1 MPISGTRLR
10 EIIRFSVVG
19 GSSALA
25 NTTIVVLLTE
35 MLRINY
41 LISYVICFICVTAF
55 GFALNRSWSFE
66 VSGQARSREVGRYLL
81 VAIGS
86 AAIAMAASRILVAI
100 GMPYQLAVLLSA
112 GLMAPL
118 NFISHRYFSFALKA
132 PEPC

>member
-10 EIIRFSVVG
+10 GIIRFSVVG
-19 GSSALA
+19 GASALA
-25 NTTIVVLLTE
+25 NTIIIVLLTE
-35 MLRINY
+35 LLSINY
-41 LISYVICFICVTAF
+41 LVSYLICFLCVTAF

-66 VSGQARSREVGRYLL
+66 VDGQARGREVGRYLL

-86 AAIAMAASRILVAI
+86 AAIAMAASRIMVAF

-118 NFISHRYFSFALKA
+118 NFISHRYFSFGLKA
-132 PEPC
+132 PKPC